1 MDFIKNTSPKYIQV
15 RFLAQKNAQKRA
27 PNVQEEETTLSTKE
41 CQLALW
47 KCRSAQVVNRAQMQ
61 LVQV

>member
-27 PNVQEEETTLSTKE
+27 QTYKKRKLRW
-41 CQLALW
+41 AL
-47 KCRSAQVVNRAQMQ
+47 RSAN
-61 LVQV
+61 

>member
-27 PNVQEEETTLSTKE
+27 LNVQEEETRPSIKE
-41 CQLALW
+41 CQSAL
-47 KCRSAQVVNRAQMQ
+47 Q
-61 LVQV
+61 